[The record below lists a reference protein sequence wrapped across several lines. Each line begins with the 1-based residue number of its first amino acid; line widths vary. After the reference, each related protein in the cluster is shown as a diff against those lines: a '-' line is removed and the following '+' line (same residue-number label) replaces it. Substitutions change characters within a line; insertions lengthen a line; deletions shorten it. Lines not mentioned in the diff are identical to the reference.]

1 MTDFLSHV
9 SIEGDESIDFISD
22 LHLQSSELPTF
33 KAWSDYMDQTPA
45 KALFI
50 LGDFFELWAG
60 DDIVQS
66 PEGAFEEE
74 CIRILKKRS
83 QNCAIYFMAGNRD
96 FLLKKNALNAS
107 AMQALADPCVLS
119 AQGQRIVLSHGD
131 AMCLSD
137 TEYQKFRMTVR
148 DSDWQT
154 QFLNQPLES
163 RLAIAKA
170 MRLKSEQGKSRVRES
185 FEKSINQ
192 DLNESETN
200 DLKAEPADS
209 HMGLHDVDVQ
219 YASSV
224 LDTLHSKL
232 LIHGHTHRPGQ
243 YALLN
248 GKSRVV
254 LSDWNASSNP
264 KRLEVLRLESG
275 QLQRIKLSKA

>member
-9 SIEGDESIDFISD
+9 FIEGDASIDFISD

-66 PEGAFEEE
+66 PDGSFEEE
-74 CIRILKKRS
+74 CIRILKKCS

-96 FLLKKNALNAS
+96 FLLQKNALNAS
-107 AMQALADPCVLS
+107 GMQALSDPCVLS
-119 AQGQRIVLSHGD
+119 AQGQRFVLSHGD

-137 TEYQKFRMTVR
+137 TEYQKFRSTVR
-148 DSDWQT
+148 DVDWQA
-154 QFLNQPLES
+154 QFLGQPLDK

-170 MRLKSEQGKSRVRES
+170 MRLKSEEGKSKLRNS
-185 FEKSINQ
+185 FENSTHQ
-192 DLNESETN
+192 SLTEAQMSA
-200 DLKAEPADS
+200 LKADTADS

-224 LDTLHSKL
+224 LDALESDL
-232 LIHGHTHRPGQ
+232 LIHGHTHRPGR

-264 KRLEVLRLESG
+264 QRLEVLRLESG
-275 QLQRIKLSKA
+275 QLERIKLFKA